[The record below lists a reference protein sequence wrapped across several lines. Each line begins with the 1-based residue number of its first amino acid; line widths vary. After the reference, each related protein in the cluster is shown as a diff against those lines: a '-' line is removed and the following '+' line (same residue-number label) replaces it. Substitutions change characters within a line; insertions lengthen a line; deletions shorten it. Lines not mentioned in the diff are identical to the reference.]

1 MLEQVM
7 ANVAG
12 CLETNVMD
20 AELRTK
26 TLNLLRGEVEQ
37 MRLEQKIKDED
48 DLFTKAYDR
57 AKVIITEQK
66 NLQNITN
73 KHADKR
79 IRKEFENFTKTQQA
93 VAKAAEQQ
101 GTPAPNYTIYD
112 YILSRLSINPLGR
125 GNVAGFETIREGY
138 LGGIKLEA
146 PRFMQSLMN
155 LTSKESD
162 IKDYIGKV
170 MDGTEEGF
178 NELKR
183 YVAKIAERLDDV
195 EKVDKEKFL
204 KGLDNMQNHNRTHI
218 AGMTREQY
226 GNLLSENVDKEWLD
240 EMLKTAK
247 LNDSEIVS
255 ESKLYDLI
263 YDVIV
268 TGKLEENIALR
279 RELMGIKFKDADGWY
294 NYHLKTHGGKV
305 DMQTM
310 GLNYLRNAISEI
322 TLISEFGNNP
332 AAYLNKLK
340 ETLVEKGYTKLE
352 NAHIEAM
359 VANVLGRTES
369 YGAMALKARIDENLG
384 TAAKTK
390 RHLVNAGNAVVRQMP
405 AIQSVISVSS
415 LVASPITQFF
425 GDPILAAMRASMR
438 GRGAMNGIRA
448 YYKTFFDIITSSSN
462 EAEARQAVAQAGFIA
477 DSALSHIQS
486 ASKYDDFIDT
496 SKVANYVNEKVLR
509 ANGFHRLTD
518 TISIVQTMET
528 VMMFGDHFNKSWDE
542 LNEVSSFKRML
553 EDYLIDESDWDV
565 LKNTYKDLT
574 YQGNTFKIIDTEL
587 LEGKNRDVADKYRTL
602 VISEKKA
609 GSLIPTIHSRAYQNF
624 GYSRGT
630 AVRQTLDVLWQLKS
644 FALSSMMYSFMPM
657 FRRGALKTS
666 GSSMM
671 GIAAFGL
678 MLGAA
683 KMNIDNFLYEGEFL
697 DFDNMSEQ
705 DLKRSAG
712 RWLVYGMP
720 YMGFAG
726 DLAYRGIVEN
736 DLVSTLEGPTMQM
749 ANDMF
754 GLSNAL
760 WNEDYRVGYNTA
772 RILGRIAPSH
782 WGVRLGHGAGLI
794 DSVETLNENFDS
806 GSPADWLVKVGR

>member
-1 MLEQVM
+1 MLEQVL
-7 ANVAG
+7 AKVAG
-12 CLETNVMD
+12 CLESNVAD
-20 AELRTK
+20 ETLRTE
-26 TLNLLRGEVEQ
+26 TINLLRGDVEQ
-37 MRLEQKIKDED
+37 MRLDQKVQDED
-48 DLFTKAYDR
+48 DLLSKALKR
-57 AKVIITEQK
+57 AEEIIVQQK
-66 NLQNITN
+66 SYKNIIS
-73 KHADKR
+73 KHDGKR
-79 IRKEFENFTKTQQA
+79 IGKELENFRKTEQA
-93 VAKAAEQQ
+93 VAEAAKNEK
-101 GTPAPNYTIYD
+101 TPAPKYTIYD

-138 LGGIKLEA
+138 LGGIRLEA
-146 PRFMQSLMN
+146 PKFMKSLMD

-183 YVAKIAERLDDV
+183 YVAKIAERLDGV
-195 EKVDKEKFL
+195 EKVDKDKFL
-204 KGLDNMQNHNRTHI
+204 KGIDNLQNHNRTHI

-226 GNLLSENVDKEWLD
+226 GDLLSESVDAEWAQD
-240 EMLKTAK
+240 MLKKAK
-247 LNDSEIVS
+247 ALDSDIVS

-268 TGKLEENIALR
+268 VGKLEDNIALR

-310 GLNYLRNAISEI
+310 GLNYLRNAIGEI
-322 TLISEFGNNP
+322 TLLSEFGNNP
-332 AAYLNKLK
+332 PEYLNKLK
-340 ETLVEKGYTKLE
+340 ELLVEKGFTKIE

-369 YGAMALKARIDENLG
+369 YGALALKTAMMDNLG

-390 RHLVNAGNAVVRQMP
+390 IHLVNAGNAVVRQMP
-405 AIQSVISVSS
+405 AIQSIISVSS

-528 VMMFGDHFNKSWDE
+528 VLSFSEHFNKSWDE

-565 LKNTYKDLT
+565 LKNNYKDLP
-574 YQGNTFKIIDTEL
+574 YQGNTFKIIDTES

-644 FALSSMMYSFMPM
+644 FALSSMMYAFMPM

-666 GSSMM
+666 GGAMM

-683 KMNIDNFLYEGEFL
+683 KMNIDNLLYEGEFL
-697 DFDNMSEQ
+697 DFDNMNEQ

-772 RILGRIAPSH
+772 KILGRIAPSH

-806 GSPADWLVKVGR
+806 GSPADWLIKVGR